1 MGKGGKPCDWRRNH
15 HFASSS
21 VPPAAEKPSPSQIC
35 QRVAQLVGHCLEGK
49 AEAMLRDALA
59 ASKVGCILHSF
70 VFSPWHPPSLLRK
83 PSWRMVSAEL
93 NNMLTPTHK
102 SPQNSACQHLTR
114 GLPPASG
121 PGAREEGKQSWGGVD
136 VSSRRAN
143 PLESFPR
150 DFGPLEVASK

>member
-21 VPPAAEKPSPSQIC
+21 VPPAAEEPSRSRIC
-35 QRVAQLVGHCLEGK
+35 QRVAQLVGHSLEGR

-59 ASKVGCILHSF
+59 ASKVGCILHGF

-93 NNMLTPTHK
+93 NNMLIPTHK

-114 GLPPASG
+114 RLPLPEG
-121 PGAREEGKQSWGGVD
+121 RGQEGKQSWGGIG

-150 DFGPLEVASK
+150 DFGPLEVATK